1 MPSNYEYLSS
11 MWTLSLFSRGCDIC
25 KDFWLEILARREN
38 RGRLT
43 LTVKDELSG
52 LSWAMKTPWK
62 SRQISKGYQKEVIN
76 KRRLFQ
82 TLIEMTSFNTVISS
96 MLIGLFIFLSL
107 TENQDARAKKKSF
120 HNHQFK

>member
-11 MWTLSLFSRGCDIC
+11 MWTLRLFSRGCDSC

-52 LSWAMKTPWK
+52 LSWAMKNPLEIPANFQGVT
-62 SRQISKGYQKEVIN
+62 KGGN
-76 KRRLFQ
+76 
-82 TLIEMTSFNTVISS
+82 
-96 MLIGLFIFLSL
+96 
-107 TENQDARAKKKSF
+107 
-120 HNHQFK
+120 